1 MDEIIIEEI
10 HAELKCRFLEHLST
24 CAHPRLT
31 ASPCSAYFIILS
43 TGANEESS

>member
-10 HAELKCRFLEHLST
+10 HAELKCRFWEYLST
-24 CAHPRLT
+24 CAHPKLT
-31 ASPCSAYFIILS
+31 ASPFSAHFIILI